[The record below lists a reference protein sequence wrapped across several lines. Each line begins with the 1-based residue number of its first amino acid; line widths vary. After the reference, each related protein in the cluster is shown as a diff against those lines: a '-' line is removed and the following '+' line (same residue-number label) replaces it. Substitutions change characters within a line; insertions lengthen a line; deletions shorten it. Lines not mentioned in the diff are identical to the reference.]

1 MFDKPYLVIRTMS
14 DAADDNADESYDNF
28 IGDAA
33 RTSATLI
40 LKMLELSDAETAP
53 FRG

>member
-1 MFDKPYLVIRTMS
+1 MS
-14 DAADDNADESYDNF
+14 DAADDAADETYDNF
-28 IGDAA
+28 IEEAA

-40 LKMLELSDAETAP
+40 LKMLELSDTETSP